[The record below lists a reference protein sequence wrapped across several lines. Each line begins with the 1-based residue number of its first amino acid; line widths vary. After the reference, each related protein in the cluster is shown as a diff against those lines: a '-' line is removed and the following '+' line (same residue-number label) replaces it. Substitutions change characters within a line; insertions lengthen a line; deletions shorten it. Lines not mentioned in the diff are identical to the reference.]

1 MEFDYLSDE
10 HAEYIRD
17 LVKKAAIADQ
27 NCEVF
32 GASKHKYKLN
42 QVLSEEEVRQFEE
55 KYHIKLPEEYV
66 FFLTKVGNGGAGPYY
81 GIYSLDDIRNFRT
94 GEVICR
100 EGVPAFLDKNL
111 TKEAWDTMMEEME
124 DDEKYDALV
133 ANMLEGSLTIGTQG
147 CSFDTLLMCKGSE
160 QGKLVYID
168 WNLEPEL
175 YPYLTGMTF
184 LDWYESYFKEI
195 IAGHKIHWYGYY
207 SLKSEEELRNSY
219 REDLSL
225 EEKAEIMEGFCKFNE
240 AEEETLNFLEGI
252 KDDRLD
258 GQRTDLLLEF
268 DFERGRA
275 VFELLLSGKNTR
287 AAIACSPR
295 IPDSQTDRY
304 YKRMI
309 ELLYEKNEC
318 SKSSIVFYLNRC
330 TSLKTSDMINFIMDE
345 SQEEHVRKDALW
357 VISRCPDRLDF
368 LEELMQ
374 LMRGESYKLALGA
387 LQAVMR
393 KKVKSQKLF
402 DTYTWMTEKYQNDSI
417 MMSNLKVG
425 MDTMKTVL

>member
-17 LVKKAAIADQ
+17 LVKKAAIADK

-32 GASKHKYKLN
+32 GASKHKYQLN
-42 QVLSEEEVRQFEE
+42 QVLSEKEVRQFEKE
-55 KYHIKLPEEYV
+55 YHVKLPEEYV

-81 GIYSLDDIRNFRT
+81 GIYSLNIPKLRT
-94 GEVICR
+94 GQVICR
-100 EGVPAFLDKNL
+100 EGVPAFFDKNL
-111 TKEAWDTMMEEME
+111 TKEAWDEMMEKME
-124 DDEKYDALV
+124 DDEKYDALE
-133 ANMLEGSLTIGTQG
+133 ADMLEGVLVIGTQG
-147 CSFDTLLMCKGSE
+147 CTYDMLLMCKGSE

-207 SLKSEEELRNSY
+207 SLKSEEELRSSY
-219 REDLSL
+219 SEDLSL
-225 EEKAEIMEGFCKFNE
+225 EEKAEILKGFCKFRK
-240 AEEETLNFLEGI
+240 AQEETLDFLEQI

-258 GQRTDLLLEF
+258 AIRTELLLRF
-268 DFERGRA
+268 DFERGQA
-275 VFELLLSGKNTR
+275 VFELLLSGKNTW
-287 AAIACSPR
+287 AATECARS
-295 IPDSQTDRY
+295 IPDSQTDKY

-330 TSLKTSDMINFIMDE
+330 TCLKASDVINFIVDE
-345 SQEEHVRKDALW
+345 SQEEPVRKNALW
-357 VISRCPDRLDF
+357 VISRCQDKLDF

-374 LMRGESYKLALGA
+374 LMRGESYKLALEA
-387 LQAVMR
+387 LQIVMR
-393 KKVKSQKLF
+393 KKIKSQKLL